1 MARLLAAAVATLVL
15 AGCYGG
21 SASPTPGDMTD
32 VLGELTAHGMTM
44 TDTVAG
50 DPGCADPSL
59 FDNARRLV
67 VTAAADGGSYTV
79 YLFRWRNVTDYNAA
93 ADAFD
98 ACAAAFAG
106 RPGTAPVETVDVSP
120 WRAYGPG
127 WSSDVRDAIGQAL
140 AGAGSGQ

>member
-1 MARLLAAAVATLVL
+1 MARLLAAAVAVLLL

-32 VLGELTAHGMTM
+32 VLGELTAHGVTM

-67 VTAAADGGSYTV
+67 VTSAADGRSYTV

-98 ACAAAFAG
+98 ACVAAFAG
-106 RPGTAPVETVDVSP
+106 DAGTITVETVDVSP

-127 WSSDVRDAIGQAL
+127 WTAEVRDAVQQAL
-140 AGAGSGQ
+140 EGAGSGQ